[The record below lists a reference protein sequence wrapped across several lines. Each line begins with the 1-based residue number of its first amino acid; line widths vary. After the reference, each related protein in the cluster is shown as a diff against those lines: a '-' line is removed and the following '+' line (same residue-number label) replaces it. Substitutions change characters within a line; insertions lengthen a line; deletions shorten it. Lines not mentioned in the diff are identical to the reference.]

1 MIYSNK
7 EKVLNLFNLYLFMA
21 ENKDLIYRALR
32 LLGYKHSSIEGTV
45 SSLEF
50 DGDSEYSIVNLDD
63 TKIEEREWVVPSDDL
78 KKVDAYKHSARVRLR
93 EYNLDRH
100 TTVRILERIK
110 PFTHKELLESVP
122 KLTDGAKR
130 LLDSP

>member
-1 MIYSNK
+1 MHFFW
-7 EKVLNLFNLYLFMA
+7 LQLLFIIM
-21 ENKDLIYRALR
+21 ENKDSVYRMLESLANN
-32 LLGYKHSSIEGTV
+32 YSSIEGTV